1 MLLISMGAPGNSMET
16 DFTISRSTVPCRR
29 NSHCSSKYTT
39 PRARWCQG
47 YVLAKML
54 PFALYGIWVYIYY
67 ATLRQFGVDV
77 FVLCDSTLGSNM
89 KSNGSV
95 DPGRIGNSSIVLC
108 YQKVPYLGIFG
119 LFLLAVYRT
128 FCYMSSFGG
137 IYYVDISLFCYHN
150 LC

>member
-1 MLLISMGAPGNSMET
+1 MPKICIGQDAAFLLC
-16 DFTISRSTVPCRR
+16 TV
-29 NSHCSSKYTT
+29 H
-39 PRARWCQG
+39 G
-47 YVLAKML
+47 YV
-54 PFALYGIWVYIYY
+54 YY